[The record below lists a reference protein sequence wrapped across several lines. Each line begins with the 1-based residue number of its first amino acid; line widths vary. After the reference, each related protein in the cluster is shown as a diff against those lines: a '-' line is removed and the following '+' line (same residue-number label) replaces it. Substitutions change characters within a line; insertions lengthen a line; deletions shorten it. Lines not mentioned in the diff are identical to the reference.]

1 VAAQNATGSATFIAY
16 ADLDEAR
23 AVNAQLAL
31 MPHHDVSTAEG
42 LAQIRIAFA
51 PPGASVLR
59 PAEVMIDGPG
69 GPLFF
74 ERNDPWLHGAGT
86 LSRAASSAN
95 VKSVTDASFAADVL
109 DSSIPVLVDFW
120 AAWCG
125 PCKMMAPMLADPRQV
140 PVSDRFPQQDE
151 RPGKEG
157 ASGPCPRHL
166 CLVPRRAGR
175 AVVLV

>member
-1 VAAQNATGSATFIAY
+1 MGSQLTNAAMVAAQNATGSATFIAH

-74 ERNDPWLHGAGT
+74 ERNDPWLLLQSRDAVVQRNAG
-86 LSRAASSAN
+86 
-95 VKSVTDASFAADVL
+95 
-109 DSSIPVLVDFW
+109 
-120 AAWCG
+120 
-125 PCKMMAPMLADPRQV
+125 QH
-140 PVSDRFPQQDE
+140 PVSSPTR
-151 RPGKEG
+151 
-157 ASGPCPRHL
+157 
-166 CLVPRRAGR
+166 
-175 AVVLV
+175 